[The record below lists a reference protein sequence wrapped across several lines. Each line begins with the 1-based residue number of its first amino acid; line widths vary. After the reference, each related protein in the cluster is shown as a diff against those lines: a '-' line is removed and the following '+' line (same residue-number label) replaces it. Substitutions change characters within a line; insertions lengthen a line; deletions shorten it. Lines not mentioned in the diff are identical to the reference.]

1 MQLVVT
7 RKRARLAAKR
17 QFLKA
22 TDHQFKRGPHGTAGH
37 HMTAKH
43 RAVWIGNAEM
53 KMFTTLFQR
62 AVQCDD
68 FELTA

>member
-7 RKRARLAAKR
+7 RKRARLATEC
-17 QFLKA
+17 QFFQA

-53 KMFTTLFQR
+53 KMLTTLFQR
-62 AVQCDD
+62 AV
-68 FELTA
+68 